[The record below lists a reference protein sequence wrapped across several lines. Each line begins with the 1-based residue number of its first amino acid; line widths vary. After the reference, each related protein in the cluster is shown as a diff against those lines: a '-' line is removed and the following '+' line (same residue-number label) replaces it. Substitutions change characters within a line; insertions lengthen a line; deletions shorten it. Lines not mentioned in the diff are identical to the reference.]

1 VLATIVEVSPLR
13 RGSSGHLHAAC
24 GAASACLIAAA
35 VAAGGFTASIVF
47 GRAEYAASAAPFSV
61 LVMVGVLGANRPQV
75 RLRVNTSNDRVI
87 EGDTIEVTVDL
98 EAVASSSLDAALTVR
113 GPVGATR
120 VLAWSCRS
128 RHPGDL
134 EWRLPTTSWG
144 RVVVGPAFVRAWG
157 PLSLVS
163 WEGTVGEPAAVAVV
177 PSTAT
182 LRSLVAAHEPRA
194 TAGVHPAHVRGDG
207 WTFAEL
213 RPYQPGDRLRQI
225 NVRATARLRTPWV
238 NERHLDRSADV
249 VVLVD
254 ALAETA
260 ARAVML
266 VPIVRAA
273 WSIADA
279 HLRVNDRV
287 GLIVFGGTI
296 GWIAAGSG
304 MRARAALFERLL
316 AVEPGWTAAQR
327 SVAHLSASA
336 LPPGAEVIVLTAL
349 HDERVV
355 TAAAELRRRGFAVDA
370 LVLRPTLAVADGTLD
385 RSAARLWNLEIDR
398 RAAVL
403 QRAGI
408 PVVGWHDGDGVDSA
422 LHALS
427 RRQRRGGVRS

>member
-1 VLATIVEVSPLR
+1 MAVASQSGSLR
-13 RGSSGHLHAAC
+13 RVTSARLVAA
-24 GAASACLIAAA
+24 GA
-35 VAAGGFTASIVF
+35 VAAGGFTSSIVF
-47 GRAEYAASAAPFSV
+47 GRAEYAAAAAPFAV
-61 LVMVGVLGANRPQV
+61 LVMVGILGAKRPQILV
-75 RLRVNTSNDRVI
+75 RIRPTADRVI
-87 EGDTIEVTVDL
+87 EGDLVELTVEL
-98 EAVASSSLDAALTVR
+98 EAEPSSVVDAALSVH
-113 GPVGATR
+113 GPVDASR
-120 VLAWSCRS
+120 SLAWSCRS
-128 RHPGDL
+128 RRTGEL

-163 WEGTVGEPAAVAVV
+163 WEGTIGESATVAVV
-177 PSTAT
+177 PNAAT
-182 LRSLVAAHEPRA
+182 LKSLVVAHEPRA
-194 TAGVHPAHVRGDG
+194 TAGVHPARVRGDG

-225 NVRATARLRTPWV
+225 NVRATARLGVPWV
-238 NERHLDRSADV
+238 NERHLDRSADL

-260 ARAVML
+260 AGESATL

-279 HLRVNDRV
+279 HLRTNDRV

-296 GWIAAGSG
+296 GWIAARSG
-304 MRARAALFERLL
+304 LRSRAALFERLL

-327 SVAHLSASA
+327 SVAHLSAAA
-336 LPPGAEVIVLTAL
+336 LPPGAQVIVLTPL

-355 TAAAELRRRGFAVDA
+355 TAAAELRRRGFAVAA
-370 LVLRPTLAVADGTLD
+370 LILRPALAVADSALD
-385 RSAARLWNLEIDR
+385 RSAARLWELEIDR
-398 RAAVL
+398 RTAVL

-408 PVVGWHDGDGVDSA
+408 PIVSWHDGDGVDGA
-422 LHALS
+422 LDALR